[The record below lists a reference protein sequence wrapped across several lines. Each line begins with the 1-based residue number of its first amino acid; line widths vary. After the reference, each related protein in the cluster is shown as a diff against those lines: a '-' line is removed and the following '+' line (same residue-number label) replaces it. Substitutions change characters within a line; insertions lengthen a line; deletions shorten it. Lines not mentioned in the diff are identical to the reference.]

1 MASRRTWTKRRSQ
14 AAPAVASKLITV
26 RRNGQLTLPAEI
38 RRGARIEP
46 GDLLAAEVVED
57 GVVLR
62 PRKLVDP
69 AQAYFWTR
77 RLQRGERDAQRD
89 IASGRVR
96 RFGSVEEAIAAL
108 KK

>member
-1 MASRRTWTKRRSQ
+1 MRPGNGRKKRTPT
-14 AAPAVASKLITV
+14 ALPPAPKLITV
-26 RRNGQLTLPAEI
+26 RRNGQLTLPSEI

-57 GVVLR
+57 GVMLR

-77 RLQRGERDAQRD
+77 RWQRGERDAQRD

-96 RFGSVEEAIAAL
+96 RFSSVEEAMAAL

>member
-1 MASRRTWTKRRSQ
+1 MAPRTPAKKRIPT
-14 AAPAVASKLITV
+14 ALAPALKLITV
-26 RRNGQLTLPAEI
+26 RRNGQLTLPADI

-46 GDLLAAEVVED
+46 GDLVVAEVIED

-69 AQAYFWTR
+69 AQAYFGTR
-77 RLQRGERDAQRD
+77 RWQRGEREAQRD